1 MKSKQVCKKLF
12 GIFFAL
18 LLLVSAIMSGRVI
31 LPAFAAE
38 KQYTGVLQDL
48 QKDSE
53 FDTSAYPDK
62 SDDFSIQVIQI
73 AESTDGEL
81 FVYTYQPCQKT
92 TYLLA
97 TEVNMSLLKDFDEE
111 FPEDNSGDSDGNDQ
125 GNTDEDND
133 GSSGGGG
140 FGGGGFGG
148 GGGSAISYNEEVAKT
163 HLYDL
168 TLLKS
173 DGVFCKYLVN
183 DLKVSSE
190 SIRYY
195 NISSIYRAWLK
206 GIDKETGNDNVKDA
220 VAFAVGRLYV
230 AKTENGVVSY
240 ACEERQTIRIENPV
254 AGYLEYSDGFKFCP
268 TWCDRHYIAFSTD
281 WDIDYLKSAD
291 VSYVSRLASA
301 SYGLGLSGKPN
312 YGEPK
317 KKEVTLNGTQVGGN
331 PADGWFGYQ
340 SKFEWERIQSINEF
354 LNETGNILSD
364 SAKEKLNGAQW
375 VLNFCETQRSGIS
388 TPTATVINWTDVS
401 EVTVLRLEF
410 VKNNKVYNLGAVSD
424 KVTEPDS
431 PDNPT
436 IPTNDKSFWE
446 YVWECIVKLF
456 QGKANFVETLV
467 AIVAILVVLVLL
479 PVAVLILSLVFP
491 AFGAVVKLIF
501 KGIWAAFVWVC
512 KGLWWLI
519 CLPFKG
525 IAALVRKIRGE

>member
-1 MKSKQVCKKLF
+1 MKSKQVCKRLF
-12 GIFFAL
+12 GVFFAF
-18 LLLVSAIMSGRVI
+18 LLLVSAVMSGRVI
-31 LPAFAAE
+31 LPAFAATT
-38 KQYTGVLQDL
+38 QYTSVLEDL

-53 FDTSAYPDK
+53 FNASAYPDNAA
-62 SDDFSIQVIQI
+62 DYSIRVIQI

-81 FVYTYQPCQKT
+81 FVYTYQPSQKT
-92 TYLLA
+92 QYLIA
-97 TEVNMSLLKDFDEE
+97 TEINMSLTEKLGREVAEDEE
-111 FPEDNSGDSDGNDQ
+111 MSAADRPQLYSLMFL
-125 GNTDEDND
+125 
-133 GSSGGGG
+133 SS
-140 FGGGGFGG
+140 
-148 GGGSAISYNEEVAKT
+148 N
-163 HLYDL
+163 
-168 TLLKS
+168 
-173 DGVFCKYLVN
+173 GVFCKYLVN